1 MGVWWNSRYHEALQR
16 TREPQFRA
24 YCDRKMTT
32 RPKSYFQ
39 PLGAQEYEKE
49 TQAAGDKTQVVKCL
63 QVPEFYF
70 QHMCEMLGVGTLITL
85 VIPALDWWQQ
95 TDLWLAGQTT
105 YTAVNS
111 APVRDLRKQ
120 DEQWHLTL
128 TSDLQR
134 HPHMYAPT
142 NIYIFKV
149 RAFFFFKQ
157 SK

>member
-1 MGVWWNSRYHEALQR
+1 
-16 TREPQFRA
+16 
-24 YCDRKMTT
+24 MTT

-95 TDLWLAGQTT
+95 TDL
-105 YTAVNS
+105 
-111 APVRDLRKQ
+111 
-120 DEQWHLTL
+120 
-128 TSDLQR
+128 
-134 HPHMYAPT
+134 
-142 NIYIFKV
+142 
-149 RAFFFFKQ
+149 
-157 SK
+157 